1 MAIRTTA
8 GTALALALNGAGAV
22 PLRSAQPPARR
33 VERTL
38 GARND
43 ARFAVGELTL
53 EADLADAAALLGWLH
68 AAQDGA
74 ARSADADLLVA
85 DGNRKLQ
92 RRLALRGLLLTG
104 AAITPLSAS
113 AGRSAVALTLRCQP
127 ETVSDLPDSGPAPA
141 APGGRRKLLLA
152 SNFRVGGLPFDA
164 GGVQALTLPALNA
177 EVQRAGARR
186 PSAYTGAPTLGPLGL
201 TLTGRSL
208 APARAWLAKVLAG
221 DGTAARGQDF
231 SVELLDSTL
240 RKPLATVQLGGCA
253 LATVDEPAL
262 DAAGT
267 APATLN
273 LGWTVARMTIALAS

>member
-1 MAIRTTA
+1 MATRTTA
-8 GTALALALNGAGAV
+8 GLNLALELKGTAAV
-22 PLRSAQPPARR
+22 PLRSAQPPAHR
-33 VERTL
+33 VERVVGT
-38 GARND
+38 RHQ
-43 ARFAVGELTL
+43 ARFAVGELSL

-68 AAQDGA
+68 AAQDGT
-74 ARSADADLLVA
+74 ARAADADLLVA
-85 DGNRKLQ
+85 DANRKLQ

-127 ETVSDLPDSGPAPA
+127 ETVSDQPDSGTAPA

-152 SNFRVGGLPFDA
+152 SNYRVGGLPFDA
-164 GGVQALTLPALNA
+164 GGVQALTLPALVATVRRGNG
-177 EVQRAGARR
+177 RRLDGYAGA
-186 PSAYTGAPTLGPLGL
+186 PALEPLAL
-201 TLTGRSL
+201 ALTGRSL

-221 DGTAARGQDF
+221 DTAAAQGHQF

-240 RKPLATVQLGGCA
+240 RKTLATIQLDGCA

-262 DAAGT
+262 DTAGA

-273 LGWTVARMTIALAS
+273 LGWTVTRMTIALAA